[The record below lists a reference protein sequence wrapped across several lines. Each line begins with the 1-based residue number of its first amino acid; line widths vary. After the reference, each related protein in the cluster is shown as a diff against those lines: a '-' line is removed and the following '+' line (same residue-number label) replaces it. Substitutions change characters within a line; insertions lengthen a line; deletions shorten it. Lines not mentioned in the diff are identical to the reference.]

1 MYGLLQHI
9 RPDGSVSV
17 MPEVDW
23 QRIAVTESAIISDLT
38 AMVDEL
44 VTLLHLYH
52 DTEVYEA
59 RFEDIKKR
67 IEG

>member
-1 MYGLLQHI
+1 
-9 RPDGSVSV
+9 

-59 RFEDIKKR
+59 RLEDIKKR
-67 IEG
+67 IEECNVIKIKH

>member
-1 MYGLLQHI
+1 
-9 RPDGSVSV
+9 

-59 RFEDIKKR
+59 RLEDIKKR
-67 IEG
+67 IEE